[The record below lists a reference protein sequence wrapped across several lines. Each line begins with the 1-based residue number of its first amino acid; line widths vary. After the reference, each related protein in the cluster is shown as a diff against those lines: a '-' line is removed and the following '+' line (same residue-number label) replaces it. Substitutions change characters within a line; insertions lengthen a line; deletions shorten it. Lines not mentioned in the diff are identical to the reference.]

1 MVSGAQT
8 ATTRV
13 IQPGTP
19 IGAAVAL
26 ARRAG
31 LDLDQWQAEIIEESS
46 RMDGDTWA
54 AFENVVLAPRQNGK
68 SFLVA
73 ARVLAGA
80 LLYGEKLILYSAHE
94 YRTAQEVW
102 RTIREVCEE
111 SPFIAPVVKTIA
123 RGSGRETIEFINGAR
138 FKLIARTKQSGRGM
152 SPDCLLL
159 DEAFSIDPDS
169 MASVLPSLSAR
180 PNPQVYYLSSAGTWQ
195 STVLLDLRKRGHV
208 GAERLSYWEWHAEE
222 DDDPADPAV
231 WAKANPA
238 FGYRLS
244 HAAVSRE
251 RASMSKR
258 SFARERLGIWTESFA
273 ETVLDSDRVY
283 QLTVPAPPP
292 PVDGRVIGWG
302 VDIAGA
308 DRSSAAICAAFEHD
322 GQPVVVLVDARPGAG
337 WVPERL
343 AELEAAY
350 GLADVAYDAHGGI
363 LDVMDRVEREFE
375 IPTSPLK
382 FTQYPAACAALT
394 QSVFDG
400 TVRFGHAPPLL
411 ADCTGATA
419 RQMTSGWIWDRRGL
433 TPPTHLIA
441 ATCALWSFN
450 HGADASGIAIF

>member
-1 MVSGAQT
+1 MVSGAQV

-19 IGAAVAL
+19 DDAAVTL

-31 LDLDQWQAEIIEESS
+31 LDLDPWQAEIITESS
-46 RMDGDTWA
+46 RMNGDTWA

-102 RTIREVCEE
+102 RTLRELCEDSDFIR
-111 SPFIAPVVKTIA
+111 PVVKSIA
-123 RGSGRETIEFINGAR
+123 RGAGRETIEFINGAR
-138 FKLIARTKQSGRGM
+138 FKLIARTKTSGRGM

-208 GAERLSYWEWHAEE
+208 AAERLSYWEWHAEQ
-222 DDDPADPAV
+222 DDDHADPAV

-238 FGYRLS
+238 FGHRLS
-244 HAAVSRE
+244 HNAVSRE

-292 PVDGRVIGWG
+292 PIDGRTIGWG
-302 VDIAGA
+302 VDVSS
-308 DRSSAAICAAFEHD
+308 DRASSAICASFESD

-337 WVPERL
+337 WVPGRL
-343 AELEAAY
+343 AELHAAY
-350 GLADVAYDAHGGI
+350 GLSDVCYDSHGGI
-363 LDVMDRVEREFE
+363 LDVMDRVEREYE

-394 QSVFDG
+394 QAVFDG

-411 ADCTGATA
+411 SDCTGATS
-419 RQMTSGWIWDRRGL
+419 RPMTNGWVWDRRGL

-441 ATCALWSFN
+441 GTCALWSYS
-450 HGADASGIAIF
+450 HGADGSGIAIF